1 MYRNLILALSA
12 MLLPVVACAQGCNE
26 RIGELMNG
34 SRWFELERE
43 MRNVAVR
50 DSLDPMLCG
59 MAESLT
65 DHYFNRPDS
74 ACVSLGRLL
83 EDYGL
88 EMGDNNKLSM
98 VVLLGMNM
106 ARAGHYGVAADY
118 LQSLADHL
126 AANGV
131 DSTETA
137 GYYTLVN
144 QYREFAA
151 VGNILK
157 PLHKAGEYCVPMTID
172 DDMHKAAKNGR
183 DAHFAAISGS
193 INGFAG
199 NFVFDTGAGV
209 NVISGR
215 DAKKYGLRRLNCTI
229 DMLGVG
235 GLQKGVY
242 AIADTLR
249 LGGMV
254 WQNVPFLVVDIAT
267 GDAVADSIGAMLE
280 PVIGLPVMLSMGE
293 VQMDFKNKEFV
304 VPAKPSVNPLG
315 HCNMMRT
322 DSEGLCVR
330 IADEGG
336 GPLYMHFDTGG
347 YYTSMF
353 GTWYDKHSAAV
364 EAAGTPDSIRT
375 AGVGGVSVTLGYRV
389 PRMKFMFGNE
399 WVELDS
405 VQVSTGI
412 DKRTG
417 KKETAGF
424 SAGSSQDGVI
434 GLDMLECFDRVIIN
448 FKDMFMVG
456 IAPRKEEL

>member
-1 MYRNLILALSA
+1 MVNKNFILVLLGAWLPLLSLA
-12 MLLPVVACAQGCNE
+12 KDANE

-43 MRNVAVR
+43 MRSVAVR

-74 ACVSLGRLL
+74 ACASLGRLL
-83 EDYGL
+83 NDFGQ
-88 EMGDNNKLSM
+88 EMGDNTLSM
-98 VVLLGMNM
+98 ASLLGINL
-106 ARAGHYGVAADY
+106 ARAGHYGEAAD
-118 LQSLADHL
+118 LMQSLADQL
-126 AANGV
+126 TACGV
-131 DSTETA
+131 AGTETA
-137 GYYTLVN
+137 GYYTLVG
-144 QYREFAA
+144 QYREFAS
-151 VGNILK
+151 VGNVLK
-157 PLHKAGEYCVPMTID
+157 PLHGAGEYHVPMTID
-172 DDMHKAAKNGR
+172 DDMHRAANKGR
-183 DAHFAAISGS
+183 EAHFAAIGGS
-193 INGFAG
+193 INGIAG

-209 NVISGR
+209 NIISSR
-215 DAKKYGLRRLNCTI
+215 DAEKYGLRWLNCTI

-249 LGGMV
+249 LGGMA

-280 PVIGLPVMLSMGE
+280 PVIGLPVMSSMDE
-293 VQMDFKNKEFV
+293 VQMDFRNKEFV
-304 VPAKPSVNPLG
+304 VPAKPSDNPLG
-315 HCNMMRT
+315 RCNMMRT
-322 DSEGLCVR
+322 DSEGLCLM
-330 IADEGG
+330 IADEDG

-353 GTWYDKHSAAV
+353 GTWYDRNSAA
-364 EAAGTPDSIRT
+364 EKAAGVPDSIRT
-375 AGVGGVSVTLGYRV
+375 AGVGGVSVTFGYCV

-424 SAGSSQDGVI
+424 SAGSSQDGAI
-434 GLDMLECFDRVIIN
+434 GLDILECFDRVIIN

>member
-83 EDYGL
+83 EGYQE
-88 EMGDNNKLSM
+88 EMGDNTLSM
-98 VVLLGMNM
+98 AVLLGMNM
-106 ARAGHYGVAADY
+106 ARAGHYGEAAD
-118 LQSLADHL
+118 LMQSLADQL
-126 AANGV
+126 TACGV

-157 PLHKAGEYCVPMTID
+157 PLHKAGEYRVPMTID

-183 DAHFAAISGS
+183 EAHFAAIGGS
-193 INGFAG
+193 INGIAG

-249 LGGMV
+249 LGGMA

-280 PVIGLPVMLSMGE
+280 PVIGLPVMSSMGE
-293 VQMDFKNKEFV
+293 VQMDFKRSEFV
-304 VPAKPSVNPLG
+304 VPDMPSDNPLG
-315 HCNMMRT
+315 FCNMMRT

-330 IADEGG
+330 IAGEDGE
-336 GPLYMHFDTGG
+336 PLFMHFDTGG
-347 YYTSMF
+347 YYTTMF
-353 GTWYDKHSAAV
+353 GTWYDKHSAEV
-364 EAAGTPDSIRT
+364 EAAGTPDSIRR
-375 AGVGGVSVTLGYRV
+375 AGVGGVSVTFGYRV
-389 PRMKFMFGNE
+389 PRMKFMLGNE

-417 KKETAGF
+417 EKETAGF

>member
-34 SRWFELERE
+34 SWWFELERE

-83 EDYGL
+83 EGYQE
-88 EMGDNNKLSM
+88 EMGDNTLSM
-98 VVLLGMNM
+98 AVLLGMNM
-106 ARAGHYGVAADY
+106 ARAGHYGEAAD
-118 LQSLADHL
+118 LMQSLADQL
-126 AANGV
+126 TACGV

-137 GYYTLVN
+137 GYYTLVE

-157 PLHKAGEYCVPMTID
+157 PLHKAGEYRVPMTID

-183 DAHFAAISGS
+183 EAHFAAIGGS
-193 INGFAG
+193 INGIAG

-249 LGGMV
+249 LGGMA

-280 PVIGLPVMLSMGE
+280 PVIGLPVMFSMGE
-293 VQMDFKNKEFV
+293 VQMDFSSREFV
-304 VPAKPSVNPLG
+304 IPAKPSDNPLG
-315 HCNMMRT
+315 FCNMMRT

-330 IADEGG
+330 IAGEDGE
-336 GPLYMHFDTGG
+336 PLFMHFDTGG
-347 YYTSMF
+347 YYTTMF
-353 GTWYDKHSAAV
+353 GTWYDKHSAEV
-364 EAAGTPDSIRT
+364 EAAGTPDSIRR
-375 AGVGGVSVTLGYRV
+375 AGVGGVSVTFGYRV
-389 PRMKFMFGNE
+389 PRMKFMLGNE

-417 KKETAGF
+417 EKETAGF
-424 SAGSSQDGVI
+424 SAGSSQDGVL

>member
-26 RIGELMNG
+26 WIGELMNG

-83 EDYGL
+83 EGYQE
-88 EMGDNNKLSM
+88 EMGDNTLSM
-98 VVLLGMNM
+98 AVLLGMNM
-106 ARAGHYGVAADY
+106 ARAGHYGEAAD
-118 LQSLADHL
+118 LMQSLADQL
-126 AANGV
+126 TACGV

-137 GYYTLVN
+137 GYYTLVE
-144 QYREFAA
+144 QYREFAS
-151 VGNILK
+151 VGSVLK
-157 PLHKAGEYCVPMTID
+157 PLHAAGEYHIPMLID
-172 DDMHKAAKNGR
+172 DDMHRAANKGR
-183 DAHFAAISGS
+183 EAHFAAIGGS
-193 INGFAG
+193 INGIAG

-209 NVISGR
+209 NIISSR

-229 DMLGVG
+229 DMLGIG
-235 GLQKGVY
+235 GLQTGVY

-280 PVIGLPVMLSMGE
+280 PVIGLPVMLSMDE

-304 VPAKPSVNPLG
+304 VPAKLSVNPLG

-330 IADEGG
+330 IAGEDGE
-336 GPLYMHFDTGG
+336 PLFMHFDTGG

-353 GTWYDKHSAAV
+353 GTWYDKHSAEV
-364 EAAGTPDSIRT
+364 EAAGTPDSIRR
-375 AGVGGVSVTLGYRV
+375 AGVGGVSVTFGYRV
-389 PRMKFMFGNE
+389 PRMKFMLGNE

-417 KKETAGF
+417 EKETAGF
-424 SAGSSQDGVI
+424 SAGSSQDGAI
-434 GLDMLECFDRVIIN
+434 GLDILECFDRVIIN

>member
-106 ARAGHYGVAADY
+106 ARTGHYGEAADY

-137 GYYTLVN
+137 GYHTLVN

-151 VGNILK
+151 IGNILK
-157 PLHKAGEYCVPMTID
+157 PLHKAGEYRVPITID

-193 INGFAG
+193 INGIAG

-215 DAKKYGLRRLNCTI
+215 DTKKYGLRRLNCTI

-304 VPAKPSVNPLG
+304 VPVKPSDNPLG
-315 HCNMMRT
+315 RCNMMRT

-353 GTWYDKHSAAV
+353 GTWYDKHSAEV
-364 EAAGTPDSIRT
+364 EAAGTPDSIRR
-375 AGVGGVSVTLGYRV
+375 AGVGGVSVTFGYRV
-389 PRMKFMFGNE
+389 PRMKFMLGNE

-456 IAPRKEEL
+456 IALRKEEL

>member
-83 EDYGL
+83 EGYQE
-88 EMGDNNKLSM
+88 EMGDNTLSM
-98 VVLLGMNM
+98 AVLLGMNM
-106 ARAGHYGVAADY
+106 ARAGHYGEAAD
-118 LQSLADHL
+118 LMQSLADQL
-126 AANGV
+126 TACGV

-137 GYYTLVN
+137 GYYTLVE
-144 QYREFAA
+144 QYREFAS
-151 VGNILK
+151 VGSVLK
-157 PLHKAGEYCVPMTID
+157 PLHAAGEYHIPMSID
-172 DDMHKAAKNGR
+172 NDMHKAAKNGR
-183 DAHFAAISGS
+183 EAHFAAIGGS
-193 INGFAG
+193 INGITG

-249 LGGMV
+249 LGGMA

-280 PVIGLPVMLSMGE
+280 PVIGLPVMSSMGE
-293 VQMDFKNKEFV
+293 VQMDFKRSEFV
-304 VPAKPSVNPLG
+304 VPDMPSDNPLG
-315 HCNMMRT
+315 FCNMMRT

-330 IADEGG
+330 IAGEDGE
-336 GPLYMHFDTGG
+336 PLFMHFDTGG
-347 YYTSMF
+347 YYTTMF
-353 GTWYDKHSAAV
+353 GTWYDKHSAEV
-364 EAAGTPDSIRT
+364 EAAGTPDSIRR
-375 AGVGGVSVTLGYRV
+375 AGVGGVSVTFGYRV
-389 PRMKFMFGNE
+389 PRMKFMLGNE

-417 KKETAGF
+417 EKETAGF